1 MKPVVVRNVA
11 IGQGKPKI
19 CVPIVATTAEGIL
32 QAARNMT
39 EIPADIIEWR
49 VDWYE
54 DALQTEKVL
63 WMTGC
68 LREALGK
75 KPLLFTFRTA
85 REGGEKA
92 LPVEAYEALNFA
104 VVQSGCVDL
113 LDIELL
119 TGDEAVV
126 RMIEE
131 AHRRQVRV
139 ICSNHDFFK
148 TPPREEMLGRMRKM
162 QQLGA
167 DILKLA
173 VMPQSKRDVLTLL
186 GVTLEM
192 SEEAVAHPVVTMS
205 MASLGL
211 ISRLAGET
219 FGSALTYGAVG
230 QRSAPGQPGA
240 RELAEVLEVIHRNSS
255 DRSVH

>member
-1 MKPVVVRNVA
+1 MKPVVVRNVV

-19 CVPIVATTAEGIL
+19 CVPIVAATAEGIL
-32 QAARNMT
+32 QAAKNMA
-39 EIPADIIEWR
+39 EIPVDIVEWR
-49 VDWYE
+49 ADWYE
-54 DALQTEKVL
+54 DALQTDKVIWL
-63 WMTGC
+63 AGR
-68 LREALGK
+68 LREALAE

-92 LPVEAYEALNFA
+92 LPAREYEELNLA
-104 VVQSGCVDL
+104 VVRSGFADM
-113 LDIELL
+113 LDVELM
-119 TGDEAVV
+119 TGDEAVM
-126 RMIEE
+126 RIIEE
-131 AHRRQVRV
+131 AHRLQVRV

-148 TPPREEMLGRMRKM
+148 TPPKEEMLGRFRKM

-173 VMPQSKRDVLTLL
+173 VMPQSKKDVLALL
-186 GVTLEM
+186 EVTLEM
-192 SEEAVAHPVVTMS
+192 SEEAVNHPVVTMS

-211 ISRLAGET
+211 ISRLVGET

-240 RELAEVLEVIHRNSS
+240 RELAEVLEVIHRNLE
-255 DRSVH
+255 

>member
-1 MKPVVVRNVA
+1 M
-11 IGQGKPKI
+11 
-19 CVPIVATTAEGIL
+19 
-32 QAARNMT
+32 
-39 EIPADIIEWR
+39 
-49 VDWYE
+49 
-54 DALQTEKVL
+54 
-63 WMTGC
+63 
-68 LREALGK
+68 
-75 KPLLFTFRTA
+75 
-85 REGGEKA
+85 
-92 LPVEAYEALNFA
+92 
-104 VVQSGCVDL
+104 VQSGCVDL

-211 ISRLAGET
+211 ISRLAGKPLARRLLMVRL
-219 FGSALTYGAVG
+219 GRG
-230 QRSAPGQPGA
+230 QRPDSRGRGSWQ
-240 RELAEVLEVIHRNSS
+240 RF
-255 DRSVH
+255 